1 MKKFILG
8 LVSLSLGLLV
18 GCGAQNAQNAQNPQE
33 QGNGKKYPEKEITL
47 VVPYAPGGAS
57 DATARIIAKNM
68 EETLKVPVVTVNKT
82 GGTGGVGMTFVQ
94 TSANDGYTF
103 GYVPVEMSMHK
114 ALGLSE
120 IEPSK
125 FDLIGQATMI
135 PAAIT
140 VPADAPYNTIEEF
153 IEYAKQ
159 NPGKIKVGNSGVGS
173 IWHIAS
179 TVFAEKAN
187 VQLTDVPFDGA
198 APAVTALMGKHVDA
212 VTVSI
217 GEVKSGVV
225 AKKLKVL
232 AVMSA
237 ERDKNFPDVPTLKE
251 KGIDAEITAW
261 GGFVLPKGSPDEVKT
276 VLANALKEAVNSEE
290 FKRFADERGMTV
302 AYKSPE
308 EFAQFAES
316 QFQFFSQ
323 LIPKL
328 ELK

>member
-1 MKKFILG
+1 M
-8 LVSLSLGLLV
+8 S
-18 GCGAQNAQNAQNPQE
+18 
-33 QGNGKKYPEKEITL
+33 
-47 VVPYAPGGAS
+47 
-57 DATARIIAKNM
+57 
-68 EETLKVPVVTVNKT
+68 
-82 GGTGGVGMTFVQ
+82 FVQ

-120 IEPSK
+120 LEPGK

-153 IEYAKQ
+153 IEHAKQ
-159 NPGKIKVGNSGVGS
+159 NQGQVKVGNSGVGS

-179 TVFAEKAN
+179 TAFASKAGI
-187 VQLTDVPFDGA
+187 QFTDIPFDGA

-212 VTVSI
+212 VAVSI
-217 GEVKSGVV
+217 GEVKSGVE

-237 ERDKNFPDVPTLKE
+237 ERDKNFPDIPTLKE
-251 KGIDAEITAW
+251 KGYDVEITAW
-261 GGFVLPKGSPDEVKT
+261 GGFVMPKGTPDAQKA
-276 VLANALKEAVNSEE
+276 VLADALKAAVESED
-290 FKRFADERGMTV
+290 FKKFASERGMTV
-302 AYKSPE
+302 SYKSPE
-308 EFAQFAES
+308 DFTQFANS
-316 QFQFFSQ
+316 QFQFFSEF
-323 LIPKL
+323 IPTL